1 MEKKKVEEF
10 FVQVQDKLFRKL
22 NINTEAHLF
31 LMIIENAIYLNN
43 NPENLKLII
52 EYGEK
57 LDEVYQKSLIEK
69 ENQTRSCLRK
79 KLIKKY
85 SILKS
90 FIKDRE
96 NIEKACSD
104 MMPSLIDESCTIDFD
119 MKILNEETDQPIKL
133 TNGNKKFL
141 LELFQNSPIMELFSD
156 SEWKIAKNAPSKI
169 LVCKTKRKR

>member
-10 FVQVQDKLFRKL
+10 FVQAQDRLFRKL

-31 LMIIENAIYLNN
+31 LMVIENAIYLNN
-43 NPENLKLII
+43 NPENLKLIT
-52 EYGEK
+52 EYGER

-79 KLIKKY
+79 KLIEKY
-85 SILKS
+85 SILKF

-96 NIEKACSD
+96 NIEKVCS
-104 MMPSLIDESCTIDFD
+104 SIISSSSDESYTIDFN
-119 MKILNEETDQPIKL
+119 MAILNEETEQPIKL
-133 TNGNKKFL
+133 TNENKKFL
-141 LELFQNSPIMELFSD
+141 LELFQNSPIMELFSN
-156 SEWKIAKNAPSKI
+156 SEWKIAKNDPSKS